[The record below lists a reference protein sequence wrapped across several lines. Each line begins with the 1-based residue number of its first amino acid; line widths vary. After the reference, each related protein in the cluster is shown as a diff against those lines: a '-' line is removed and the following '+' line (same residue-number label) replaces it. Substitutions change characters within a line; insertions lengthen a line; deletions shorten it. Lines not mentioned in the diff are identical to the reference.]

1 MQKVES
7 GFIAH
12 EVAEGGLDQ
21 AVFGKKDAV
30 DSRGR
35 PIYQGL
41 DTWSFIPTIWSA
53 LKKSIEDIEELK
65 LEVITLKN
73 EINILK
79 SK

>member
-1 MQKVES
+1 MS
-7 GFIAH
+7 
-12 EVAEGGLDQ
+12 EGGLDQ

-53 LKKSIEDIEELK
+53 LKKAIEDIEELK
-65 LEVITLKN
+65 GEIIVLQDEINKLKN
-73 EINILK
+73 N
-79 SK
+79 